1 MDPFNN
7 MPTQQ
12 SQPQQDEMSWWFKWL
27 IKGSSVILGILGLV
41 LGIVTTISLSAF
53 CMLAGII
60 LM

>member
-12 SQPQQDEMSWWFKWL
+12 QPQQDEMSWWFKWL
-27 IKGSSVILGILGLV
+27 IKGSSVVLGFLALV
-41 LGIVTTISLSAF
+41 LGIVTTISLSAS
-53 CMLAGII
+53 CMIAGIL